1 MVVLDFLLVLGLT
14 IIFLILLLLS
24 KNRKTKVYNPPPGPK
39 GFPII
44 GNFHQFG
51 PPKTNFAEFY
61 TLGKTYGPI
70 LKLRLMKQSMIVIQS
85 AKLAKEAMQTNDK
98 NTCDRPVTTGRKKV
112 SYNLLDVAFG
122 PYNEYVREM
131 KKILS
136 AHFSSSKNMQLFA
149 NIRREE
155 VTRLMQ
161 KVSSLSSAS
170 KLINL
175 NELIINYASANAS
188 RFSFGKRYNDEEVLG
203 NKYHRLLHDAETM
216 FTAFFYND
224 YFPIV
229 GNLLDKLTGKSS
241 RLEKIFKELD
251 AFYEQIINDHL
262 GDNKLN
268 SEHEYVV
275 DLLLRLKNDTSFPFK
290 LTMEHIK
297 AIFLNLFAAGANSST
312 ATIIWVILELVKNP
326 ISMKKVQEELRN
338 EAQKKGTTC
347 IEEIDLPNLEY
358 FRAVV
363 KETLRLHPPAPL
375 LIPREVVHKCVIGGY
390 NILPKTKIFINAWA
404 IGRDP
409 ECWEDPEKFIPERFV
424 GSSGD
429 VFKALECFA
438 MIPFGRGRRM
448 CPAYSLGV
456 ANLELALANLLYSFN
471 WELPTGVNKQ
481 DVDNKTNPGITML
494 KKNTLY
500 LVANK
505 F

>member
-1 MVVLDFLLVLGLT
+1 
-14 IIFLILLLLS
+14 
-24 KNRKTKVYNPPPGPK
+24 
-39 GFPII
+39 
-44 GNFHQFG
+44 
-51 PPKTNFAEFY
+51 
-61 TLGKTYGPI
+61 
-70 LKLRLMKQSMIVIQS
+70 MKQSMIVIQS